1 MTTFSTAQEPVD
13 PSPPTGADPVRLL
26 AGVLAAGSVIFTGW
40 KIWDLI
46 AGPGAGILIHGVGVA
61 SGLAV
66 ESAWLML
73 LALAHQQ
80 ATRTGHVSRWVTIAG
95 WVLAIGAAGILL
107 AHGVQSGAWVMAL
120 LGVLPLMAKTAWHG
134 LTHTRALETLDRNQ
148 AAEQARAEADR
159 IELEREQEAA
169 RAEAQR
175 AERERALSTGLT
187 PDQEEELAQI
197 RRQAAYARAKAQAE
211 SELTTAQADA
221 DRERQQAEA
230 ESERIRR
237 QAESALRQEAIQ
249 SKTEEELAVL
259 EANARLVKRR
269 QEVEVELELTR
280 PYALPTGAGPRV
292 PDDASSISP
301 DGPTSTSVAGF
312 GAGLSELRAQGGGI
326 GRAPGDIGSDLVE
339 HPSPTLKGGGIGRQ
353 GGDIGADQGQRAPH
367 HAARVE
373 AGRGTRQRV
382 LEQITYAGTGVS
394 NAELA
399 RILGIGRTTV
409 RDHRNALRD
418 AGHPVYPSE

>member
-1 MTTFSTAQEPVD
+1 MTKFSTAQEPVD
-13 PSPPTGADPVRLL
+13 PSPPTGVDPVRLL

-46 AGPGAGILIHGVGVA
+46 AGPGAGILMHGVGVA

-95 WVLAIGAAGILL
+95 WVLAVGAAGILF

-134 LTHTRALETLDRNQ
+134 LTHSRALETLDRNQ

>member
-13 PSPPTGADPVRLL
+13 PSPPTGADPVRIL

-46 AGPGAGILIHGVGVA
+46 AGPGAGILMHGVGVA

-95 WVLAIGAAGILL
+95 WVLAVGAAGILF